1 MSYILN
7 KKNQK
12 IAYKSL
18 KGSSPGIVFIHGLN
32 SDMNGLKA
40 ITIEKYAKKNN
51 LAFVRFD
58 CRGHGKSFGKFH
70 EFTISDWKE
79 DLIQII
85 DNLTKGPQILIGSSM
100 GGWLMLLAS
109 QARPKKISS
118 LIGLAASADFGDEL
132 YNSLSKKN
140 KQEIT
145 KKGLTNYSK
154 KKFSYVLTKKFFI
167 EAKKNKILNK
177 KIRYKKP
184 IILIH
189 GLKDNIVKSDMP
201 KKIINKIT
209 GSEGQIHYL
218 KSSDHRLSTPS
229 DLKLIINAINN
240 IRSLI

>member
-1 MSYILN
+1 
-7 KKNQK
+7 
-12 IAYKSL
+12 
-18 KGSSPGIVFIHGLN
+18 
-32 SDMNGLKA
+32 
-40 ITIEKYAKKNN
+40 
-51 LAFVRFD
+51 
-58 CRGHGKSFGKFH
+58 
-70 EFTISDWKE
+70 
-79 DLIQII
+79 
-85 DNLTKGPQILIGSSM
+85 M